1 MDSFVHAPWVDYQG
15 SLHGDNVMAD
25 YTVGSGVFDEPRTSW
40 DNPQSW
46 FQSGVAEE
54 VLHDFNKDW
63 GGSERE
69 SNTGI
74 LSAMPWDE
82 MRHEDAYYSL
92 NDPMY
97 RIFNPRQA
105 YVGVGGNMPL
115 GPGNLGWSAQYDVD
129 DEDSLLK
136 LMYSMPT
143 DDLWKKIFGGQ

>member
-1 MDSFVHAPWVDYQG
+1 
-15 SLHGDNVMAD
+15 MAD
-25 YTVGSGVFDEPRTSW
+25 YTVGSGVFDEPRTSR

-54 VLHDFNKDW
+54 VLHDIV
-63 GGSERE
+63 GGKYGGHPEQQQA
-69 SNTGI
+69 GYDY
-74 LSAMPWDE
+74 LGGLDWDE
-82 MRHEDAYYSL
+82 IRNEDAYYSL

-129 DEDSLLK
+129 DEDSLLN
-136 LMYSMPT
+136 LMYSMPV
-143 DDLWKKIFGGQ
+143 DDLWKKIFGG

>member
-1 MDSFVHAPWVDYQG
+1 
-15 SLHGDNVMAD
+15 MAD
-25 YTVGSGVFDEPRTSW
+25 TSLFSAGSVGDAISDRDFALNYPSW
-40 DNPQSW
+40 LR
-46 FQSGVAEE
+46 SGVAEE